1 MAETIS
7 IWALPT
13 WAPTTDDYIVFVD
26 NADATTKKSPIS
38 SLPSSGVGDMLTSTY
53 DPAGIAQQVAG
64 LTATQT
70 FSTGV
75 KTFLAGMFG
84 LRNVANTFTSFF
96 TNTNTASRTYTLK
109 DANGTLAFTS
119 DITGTNSGTNT
130 GDETTWRINTL
141 YWTSN
146 AFTAG
151 SIELWHASDTTISR
165 VSAGVIAVEWQTIA
179 KVSDVTNK
187 LETFGF
193 AISDETTSI
202 TTWTA
207 KLTFRMPYA
216 FTVTSVK
223 ASLTTAS
230 SSWIPTFD
238 INESWTT
245 ILSTKL
251 TIDATE
257 LTSTTATTAPVI
269 SDSALAS
276 DSEITIDIDVAGT
289 GAKGAKI
296 YIIGHQ

>member
-84 LRNVANTFTSFF
+84 LRNVANTFTSFV